1 MVTEQLKRYT
11 MVMIARGE
19 RGFSLIELIV
29 AMAFMG
35 VVILSLFELF
45 AQIRQ
50 ANRQANNYTI
60 ATQVGQQII
69 ELYRN
74 TSYVNIP
81 VGTRDYATTL
91 APYANLKNPRS
102 ATAVATEVDAAGLKQ
117 IDVTV
122 SYNERSGIRRIQ
134 FTTLVASKGINR

>member
-1 MVTEQLKRYT
+1 MGQLKRYT
-11 MVMIARGE
+11 VFMIARGE

-35 VVILSLFELF
+35 VVILSLFEIF

-50 ANRQANNYTI
+50 VNRQANNYTI

-74 TSYVNIP
+74 TPYVNIP
-81 VGTRDYATTL
+81 IGTRDYAASLT
-91 APYANLKNPRS
+91 PYTNLKNPRS
-102 ATAVATEVDAAGLKQ
+102 ATAIVTEIDPAGLKQ
-117 IDVTV
+117 IDVSV
-122 SYNERSGIRRIQ
+122 SFNERSGIRRIQ
-134 FTTLVASKGINR
+134 FTTVVASKGINR